1 MIRTIGILASA
12 VGLVALSLAH
22 AAAQERERRAPRTD
36 RMVNVSRGVR
46 LSVVND
52 AGEVIVRTWNRDAL
66 RIRANHDER
75 VAIDVQSN
83 ASLVAVRSRPP
94 GRRAAVDYEITAPSW
109 LPVRI
114 SGQFVYIGI
123 EGAEN
128 EVSAETVRGNIVIKG
143 GSGSVTAKTIH
154 GEIIVEDAKGRIT
167 LNSVNE
173 GIRVTGGTGDVTA
186 ETTNG
191 DITLSKVQAR
201 TVDLSTV
208 NGDLRY
214 EGPLSSGGRYRFAT
228 HNGDITLAIPD
239 DAGATFTV
247 RTYNG
252 EFQTSLPARTVGEI
266 RRGRR
271 ATYVLGDGGAEVDL
285 ESFGGTIRVRKPGAA
300 GPAPEGA
307 RGKRGARSR

>member
-1 MIRTIGILASA
+1 MIGTIGILAGV
-12 VGLVALSLAH
+12 VGLVTGGLTH
-22 AAAQERERRAPRTD
+22 AIAQEREGRAPETD
-36 RMVNVSRGVR
+36 RTVNVSRGAR
-46 LSVVND
+46 LNVVND

-66 RIRANHDER
+66 RIRASHDKR
-75 VAIDVQSN
+75 VAIDVQS
-83 ASLVAVRSRPP
+83 SPGLVAVRSRA
-94 GRRAAVDYEITAPSW
+94 GRRAPVDYEITAPSW

-114 SGQFVYIGI
+114 SGQLVYVGV

-128 EVSAETVRGNIVIKG
+128 EVSAETVRGDIVIKG

-173 GIRVTGGTGDVTA
+173 GIRVTGGTGEVTA

-201 TVDLSTV
+201 AIDLTTV

-214 EGPLSSGGRYRFAT
+214 EGPLTSGGRYRFAT
-228 HNGDITLAIPD
+228 HNGDITLAIPE

-252 EFQTSLPARTVGEI
+252 EFQTTLPAKTVGEI

-271 ATYVLGDGGAEVDL
+271 ATYVLGNGGAEVDL
-285 ESFGGTIRVRKPGAA
+285 ESFGGTIRVRKPGAT

-307 RGKRGARSR
+307 RGKRGTRSR